1 MICNVGKVDRI
12 VRAILSIGLIVWGL
26 SIKNLIMLI
35 IGVSLLF
42 TAISGWCMVYSL
54 LKLNTGCQKKTT
66 NL

>member
-42 TAISGWCMVYSL
+42 TAISGWCVLYSFF
-54 LKLNTGCQKKTT
+54 KLNTGCQKKD
-66 NL
+66 N